1 MKKLLLTLLAVV
13 VAGGFVVAN
22 TLAAGAMTK
31 RVAIVHVQ
39 KGCHVWSVGARKTA
53 NLRLSLHRGD
63 RLAVVNQ
70 DLDMHKLVQVSGPRT
85 NAGPFMMMNQR
96 VSLRLTKAGL
106 YRFHTRVADMRGM
119 PEAETIG
126 PDNKLVLTVRVS

>member
-1 MKKLLLTLLAVV
+1 MKKLLVTLLAV
-13 VAGGFVVAN
+13 
-22 TLAAGAMTK
+22 AAGAFIVANAGATGAATK

-39 KGCHVWSVGARKTA
+39 KGCHVWSLGATNTA
-53 NLRLSLHRGD
+53 SLSLSLHQGD

-70 DLDMHKLVQVSGPRT
+70 DLDMHKLVQVAGPPT
-85 NAGPFMMMNQR
+85 NAGAFMMMNQR
-96 VSLRLTKAGL
+96 VSLRFTKVGL

-119 PEAETIG
+119 PEAKTIG

>member
-1 MKKLLLTLLAVV
+1 MKRLLFTIAAVA
-13 VAGGFVVAN
+13 AGAFIVAN
-22 TLAAGAMTK
+22 TVAAGAATK

-39 KGCHVWSVGARKTA
+39 KGCHVWSVGSTRTARLT
-53 NLRLSLHRGD
+53 LSLQRGD

-70 DLDMHKLVQVSGPRT
+70 DLDMHKLVQVNGPAT
-85 NAGPFMMMNQR
+85 NTAAFMMMNER
-96 VSLRLTKAGL
+96 VSLVFTKVGL

-119 PEAETIG
+119 PEAKTIG